1 MNNVLSLAYIG
12 DAVYSVYI
20 REYLINKGICKVD
33 KLQKESVNY
42 VSAKAQAKFIESM
55 INSNFLSED
64 ELDIFY
70 RARNHKGT
78 RHPKNTDIITYKYST
93 GFEAVIGY
101 LYMNH
106 NNDRLDEFIKFILEG
121 QLCMYMEKMQ
131 LMK

>member
-1 MNNVLSLAYIG
+1 MNNVLSLAYVG
-12 DAVYSVYI
+12 DAVYSLYV
-20 REYLINKGICKVD
+20 REYLVNKGICKVD
-33 KLQKESVNY
+33 RLQKESIKY
-42 VSAKAQAKFIESM
+42 VSAKAQAKIIDDM
-55 INSNFLSED
+55 INSNFLSDD

-106 NNDRLDEFIKFILEG
+106 DINRLNEFINYILEV
-121 QLCMYMEKMQ
+121 
-131 LMK
+131 

>member
-1 MNNVLSLAYIG
+1 MKELVIMNNVLSLAYIG

-55 INSNFLSED
+55 INDNFLRED

-93 GFEAVIGY
+93 GFEAIIGY
-101 LYMNH
+101 LYMCR
-106 NNDRLDEFIKFILEG
+106 NNDRLEEFMKFILEG
-121 QLCMYMEKMQ
+121 
-131 LMK
+131 

>member
-1 MNNVLSLAYIG
+1 MKEFVIMNNVLSLAYIG

-20 REYLINKGICKVD
+20 REFLINKGICKVD

-42 VSAKAQAKFIESM
+42 VSAKAQARFIDEM
-55 INSNFLSED
+55 INSNFLSDD

-101 LYMNH
+101 LYMN
-106 NNDRLDEFIKFILEG
+106 NNISRLEEFIRYILEV
-121 QLCMYMEKMQ
+121 
-131 LMK
+131 

>member
-1 MNNVLSLAYIG
+1 MKEFVIMNNVLSLAYVG
-12 DAVYSVYI
+12 DAVYSLYV
-20 REYLINKGICKVD
+20 REYLVNKGICKVD
-33 KLQKESVNY
+33 RLQKESIKY
-42 VSAKAQAKFIESM
+42 VSAKAQAKFIDSM
-55 INSNFLSED
+55 INSNFLSDD

-106 NNDRLDEFIKFILEG
+106 DINRLNEFINYILEV
-121 QLCMYMEKMQ
+121 
-131 LMK
+131 

>member
-1 MNNVLSLAYIG
+1 MNNVLSLAYVG
-12 DAVYSVYI
+12 DAVYSLYV
-20 REYLINKGICKVD
+20 REYLVNKGICKVD
-33 KLQKESVNY
+33 RLQKESIKY
-42 VSAKAQAKFIESM
+42 VSAKAQAKFIDSM
-55 INSNFLSED
+55 INSNFLSDD

-106 NNDRLDEFIKFILEG
+106 NINRLNEFINYILEV
-121 QLCMYMEKMQ
+121 
-131 LMK
+131 

>member
-1 MNNVLSLAYIG
+1 MKEFVIMNNVLSLAYVG
-12 DAVYSVYI
+12 DAVYSLYV
-20 REYLINKGICKVD
+20 REYLVNKGICKVD
-33 KLQKESVNY
+33 RLQKESIKY
-42 VSAKAQAKFIESM
+42 VSAKAQAKIIDDM
-55 INSNFLSED
+55 INSNFLSDD

-106 NNDRLDEFIKFILEG
+106 DINRLNEFINYILEV
-121 QLCMYMEKMQ
+121 
-131 LMK
+131 